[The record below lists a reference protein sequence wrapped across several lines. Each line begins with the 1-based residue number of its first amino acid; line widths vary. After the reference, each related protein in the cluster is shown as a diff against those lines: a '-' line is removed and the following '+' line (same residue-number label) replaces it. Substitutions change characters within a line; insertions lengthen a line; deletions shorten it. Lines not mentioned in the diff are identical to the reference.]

1 MRRYALLGERLGHSY
16 SVPIHQAIFRILGLE
31 ADYRLLEIPR
41 GELGARFPALCR
53 ELDGMNVTIPY
64 KEEVMPL
71 LDGVDDFARQVGAV
85 NTVLCRDGVS
95 RGYNTDVAGFMAML
109 ERYGIPVAGHPAYVL
124 GTGGASQAARTAL
137 KALGAASVTLVSRKP
152 EPGELGYGELAARY
166 SRAADY
172 PEVALA
178 ALKAMVEA
186 TGAPCYDEFRGQE
199 RFVSGVIV
207 RHLMLPG
214 ALENSKA
221 VVRLLH
227 ERFGSDVRL
236 SLMNQYTPVIA
247 RAADAGDARAA
258 AALAASPELGRAVPD
273 SEYEELLDFADA
285 LGVEDYFWQE
295 GGAAEESFVP
305 AFDFTG
311 V

>member
-16 SVPIHQAIFRILGLE
+16 SVPIHQAIFRVLGLQ

-41 GELGARFPALCR
+41 GGLGARFPALCR

-85 NTVLCRDGVS
+85 NTVLCRDGAS

-152 EPGELGYGELAARY
+152 EPGELGYGELAERFSGVLVNCTPVGMYPHGEGCPLTGEQLRVMLPRACGVADMIY
-166 SRAADY
+166 NPAETCLTRAAREAGVPACTGLY
-172 PEVALA
+172 MLIHQA
-178 ALKAMVEA
+178 VEA
-186 TGAPCYDEFRGQE
+186 ESIWQGQ
-199 RFVSGVIV
+199 S
-207 RHLMLPG
+207 
-214 ALENSKA
+214 
-221 VVRLLH
+221 
-227 ERFGSDVRL
+227 
-236 SLMNQYTPVIA
+236 
-247 RAADAGDARAA
+247 
-258 AALAASPELGRAVPD
+258 LGRALTD
-273 SEYEELLDFADA
+273 QLMKELKL
-285 LGVEDYFWQE
+285 
-295 GGAAEESFVP
+295 P
-305 AFDFTG
+305 
-311 V
+311 

>member
-16 SVPIHQAIFRILGLE
+16 SVPIHQAIFRVLGLE

-85 NTVLCRDGVS
+85 NTVLCREGAS

-152 EPGELGYGELAARY
+152 EPGELGYGELAERF
-166 SRAADY
+166 SGVLVNCTPVGMY
-172 PEVALA
+172 PHG
-178 ALKAMVEA
+178 EA
-186 TGAPCYDEFRGQE
+186 TPSAQPAWTKRKRMWTNRQKRIYIQAYR
-199 RFVSGVIV
+199 RFWMQRSLS
-207 RHLMLPG
+207 RPLP
-214 ALENSKA
+214 EST
-221 VVRLLH
+221 RLT
-227 ERFGSDVRL
+227 RL
-236 SLMNQYTPVIA
+236 WP
-247 RAADAGDARAA
+247 RR
-258 AALAASPELGRAVPD
+258 SPKSPTRI
-273 SEYEELLDFADA
+273 
-285 LGVEDYFWQE
+285 
-295 GGAAEESFVP
+295 
-305 AFDFTG
+305 
-311 V
+311 